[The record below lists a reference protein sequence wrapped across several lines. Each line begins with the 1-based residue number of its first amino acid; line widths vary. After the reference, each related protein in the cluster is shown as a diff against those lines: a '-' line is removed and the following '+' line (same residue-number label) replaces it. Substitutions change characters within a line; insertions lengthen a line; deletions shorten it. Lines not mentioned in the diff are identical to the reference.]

1 MAQFGK
7 RGIDHTP
14 PRAMIQMSSERGDPS
29 TGDAHPDPAKSAV
42 QHAFLALIAAVGYWL
57 LIVPYVGDLIRD
69 HRLSGS
75 WQPAYDV
82 QVLDAR
88 CKRYSFVV
96 TLCSA
101 RIKPLARP
109 DQSPVAVDYMMA
121 FVRGADPIVPVRS
134 TLDTSAVTIGS
145 AVQSHLLNRTI
156 TFFVLTAAF
165 AALFVIGLLMVM
177 ASLGDRNR
185 RSAA

>member
-7 RGIDHTP
+7 RGIDHVRP
-14 PRAMIQMSSERGDPS
+14 VSHAAPRRASRWLGPRRPLQEMLSRSRQKR
-29 TGDAHPDPAKSAV
+29 V
-42 QHAFLALIAAVGYWL
+42 QHAFLALIAAVGFWL

-134 TLDTSAVTIGS
+134 
-145 AVQSHLLNRTI
+145 
-156 TFFVLTAAF
+156 
-165 AALFVIGLLMVM
+165 
-177 ASLGDRNR
+177 
-185 RSAA
+185 RSTPVPSRSVRLSKAIC